1 MNDDVL
7 AGKWKQA
14 KGHVREWWGK
24 LTDDDIDRINGKS
37 EQLVG
42 LLQERYGWTKE
53 RARQEMD
60 TRLRTLDTEVKNA
73 ETKAGMR

>member
-7 AGKWKQA
+7 NGQWKQA

-24 LTDDDIDRINGKS
+24 VTDDDVDRINGKG

-42 LLQERYGWTKE
+42 VLQERYGWTRE
-53 RARQEMD
+53 RAKQEMD
-60 TRLRTLDTEVKNA
+60 TRLDSLKTAAKP
-73 ETKAGMR
+73 KAQ

>member
-1 MNDDVL
+1 MNEDVL
-7 AGKWKQA
+7 NGQWKQA

-24 LTDDDIDRINGKS
+24 VTDDDVDRINGKT

-42 LLQERYGWTKE
+42 VLQERYGWTRE

-60 TRLRTLDTEVKNA
+60 KRLASLKAA
-73 ETKAGMR
+73 EKPKSH

>member
-7 AGKWKQA
+7 NGQWKQA

-24 LTDDDIDRINGKS
+24 VTDDDVDRIAGKG

-42 LLQERYGWTKE
+42 VLQERYGWTRE
-53 RARQEMD
+53 RAKQEMD
-60 TRLRTLDTEVKNA
+60 NRLDSLKGGA
-73 ETKAGMR
+73 KPKAP

>member
-1 MNDDVL
+1 MNEDVL
-7 AGKWKQA
+7 SGQWKQA

-24 LTDDDIDRINGKS
+24 VTDDDVDRINGKT

-42 LLQERYGWTKE
+42 VLQERYGWTRE

-60 TRLRTLDTEVKNA
+60 KRLASLKAA
-73 ETKAGMR
+73 EKPKSH

>member
-7 AGKWKQA
+7 DGQWKQA

-24 LTDDDIDRINGKS
+24 VTDDDMERINGKG

-42 LLQERYGWTKE
+42 VLQERYGWTREHAK
-53 RARQEMD
+53 QEMD
-60 TRLRTLDTEVKNA
+60 TRLDSLKAALKPKA
-73 ETKAGMR
+73 EAE